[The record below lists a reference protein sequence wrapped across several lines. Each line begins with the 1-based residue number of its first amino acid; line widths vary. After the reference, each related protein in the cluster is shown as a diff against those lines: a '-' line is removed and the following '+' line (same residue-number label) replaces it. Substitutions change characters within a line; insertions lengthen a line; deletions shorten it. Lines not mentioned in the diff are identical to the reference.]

1 MEPLFSTEIRQGI
14 EALLFSA
21 CEPLKL
27 KEIAACVECSEATAK
42 EILDDL
48 VDFYS
53 DRGFHLE
60 EIAGGWQ
67 FMTDPGMYPCL
78 ERLYQPRVHRL
89 SKAAMET
96 LAIIAYCQ
104 PVTRGEIE
112 NIRGVNADSIVANLF
127 EKGFLKELGRK
138 DTPGKPVLYGTSEKF
153 LELLGMNSLADLPQV
168 ENIRDEQRDGEE
180 E

>member
-1 MEPLFSTEIRQGI
+1 MEPLFSTEIRQAI

-27 KEIAACVECSEATAK
+27 KEIASCAQCSEETAG
-42 EILDDL
+42 EILKEL
-48 VDFYS
+48 VLFYK
-53 DRGFHLE
+53 DRGFHLT

-67 FMTDPGMYPCL
+67 FVTDENTYACL
-78 ERLYQPRVHRL
+78 ERLYQPKVHRL

-112 NIRGVNADSIVANLF
+112 HIRGVNADTIVSNLF
-127 EKGFLKELGRK
+127 EKGFLTEMGRK
-138 DTPGKPVLYGTSEKF
+138 DTPGKPILYGTSDKF
-153 LELLGMNSLADLPQV
+153 LELLGINSLQDLPQV
-168 ENIRDEQRDGEE
+168 ELEKAVQRDGDDI
-180 E
+180 

>member
-1 MEPLFSTEIRQGI
+1 MEPLFSTENRKAI

-27 KEIAACVECSEATAK
+27 KEIAACAECSESTARD
-42 EILDDL
+42 ILMEL
-48 VDFYS
+48 TDFYA

-67 FMTDPGMYPCL
+67 FITDERTYPYL
-78 ERLYQPRVHRL
+78 ERLYQPKIHRL

-112 NIRGVNADSIVANLF
+112 NIRGVNADSIVSNLY
-127 EKGFLKELGRK
+127 EKGFLKEIGRK
-138 DTPGKPVLYGTSEKF
+138 DTPGKPVLYGTSDKF
-153 LELLGMNSLADLPQV
+153 LELLGINSLHDLPQV
-168 ENIRDEQRDGEE
+168 DMGRAVRREEDEA
-180 E
+180 